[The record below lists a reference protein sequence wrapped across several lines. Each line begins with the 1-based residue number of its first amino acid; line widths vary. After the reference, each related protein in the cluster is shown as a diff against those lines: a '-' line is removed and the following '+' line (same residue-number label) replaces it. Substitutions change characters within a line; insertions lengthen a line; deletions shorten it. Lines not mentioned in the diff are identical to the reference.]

1 MMGLKIAVTG
11 ARGLVGKEV
20 VKLAKSQG
28 HYVIQINRTK
38 EKEENDPNSEQREAE
53 ATDYDAMKEAFKGA
67 EAVIHLAAIP
77 NPEGKPDH
85 VVHNTNVQGG
95 YNAMHA
101 AASLGIKR
109 FSLASSVNAHGLV
122 YSKGEIVF
130 PAFPLDESMDTFPS
144 DAYAL
149 SKAEVE
155 MQADSLVRTFPGFR
169 VASFRIHEV
178 SPLKDIE
185 RTEDE
190 DARQLWAWVNP
201 VATARACLLGVTAGE
216 FEGHE
221 RFYVVAP
228 TTVRK
233 ETSPELAKKYYPDVP
248 IKGDISGH
256 KGFFSTAKA
265 KKLLGWEHHETE

>member
-1 MMGLKIAVTG
+1 MGIKIAVTG
-11 ARGLVGKEV
+11 ARGLVGREV
-20 VKLAKSQG
+20 VKLARSQG

-38 EKEENDPNSEQREAE
+38 EKEDNDPKSEHRVAD
-53 ATDYDAMKEAFKGA
+53 ATDYDAVKEAFKGA
-67 EAVIHLAAIP
+67 DAVIHLAAIP
-77 NPEGKPDH
+77 NPEGKDDH

-122 YSKGEIVF
+122 YSESELVF
-130 PAFPLDESMDTFPS
+130 PAFPLDETMDTFPS

-155 MQADSLVRTFPGFR
+155 MQADSLVRSFNGFR

-185 RTEDE
+185 RTEEE

-201 VATARACLLGVTAGE
+201 TATARACLLGVTGGK

-228 TTVRK
+228 TTVKR
-233 ETSPELAKKYYPDVP
+233 EPSLELAKKWFPDVP
-248 IKGDISGH
+248 IKGDLSEH
-256 KGFFSTAKA
+256 KGFFNCAKA
-265 KKLLGWEHHETE
+265 KKLLGWEHYETE